1 MHTKISREKVH
12 RKNAQEKCSKNSAQ
26 KKCTKKVRRAANTG
40 QPASCLRCFSIAL
53 YVTGSYD
60 ALYYIMVFI

>member
-1 MHTKISREKVH
+1 MHTKISRKKVH

-40 QPASCLRCFSIAL
+40 QPLAA
-53 YVTGSYD
+53 YV
-60 ALYYIMVFI
+60 A